1 MPPTSLDPH
10 LHLCQTVLEE
20 LVTTTIKAMK
30 QDVIKIG
37 QLLIDYNEL
46 IGLYHITKYLTL
58 TGEASEGLGNS
69 WERRKFL
76 KMITCMRCMERKQ
89 METTGLDQSAPH

>member
-1 MPPTSLDPH
+1 
-10 LHLCQTVLEE
+10 
-20 LVTTTIKAMK
+20 MK

-37 QLLIDYNEL
+37 QLLIDYNES